1 MPILSNIP
9 FGSGHLEN
17 ASITEKRG
25 ISRDVARSH
34 WILCLKIS
42 IYGDFHK
49 KNTKTLTP
57 NEFLNSALVYMPC
70 LRLFRYF
77 SLKLANNRHL

>member
-17 ASITEKRG
+17 ASITGKRG
-25 ISRDVARSH
+25 ISSDVARSH
-34 WILCLKIS
+34 WILRLNIS

-49 KNTKTLTP
+49 KNIKTLTP
-57 NEFLNSALVYMPC
+57 NEFFKSALVNMPF

-77 SLKLANNRHL
+77 LLKLANNRH